1 MADANQ
7 LITLG
12 IGTPSDIEHFILFG
26 LGAESSAPST
36 PSGVGGVAVIY
47 SARLTT
53 RTGETNDTDTGARLA
68 TRTGETNETIES
80 ERLRTV
86 KS

>member
-1 MADANQ
+1 M
-7 LITLG
+7 TLLLLLG
-12 IGTPSDIEHFILFG
+12 GT
-26 LGAESSAPST
+26 GASQGPST

-47 SARLTT
+47 SARLAT

-68 TRTGETNETIES
+68 TRTGEKLETIES